1 MERLRKVG
9 TTLRNNWKK
18 SVFVSLV
25 GGYGVNWY
33 NKKLQDD
40 EFMRELA
47 REALSYGS
55 ATLQGTQAP
64 NYNVTVIL
72 NPVASGG
79 KGRKLYEKYCAP
91 LLHLAGMK
99 VSVIRTESE
108 GQAKDIMEIMTE
120 AEAVLVA
127 GGDGTL
133 METVTG
139 LLRRKDKEM
148 AVKVPIGVLPVGKTN
163 TLAHNLF
170 ETDDSVRLMGEATMS
185 VVRQLKKQV
194 GVVEVEN
201 RGEDEHMRG
210 KKLYCVN
217 SLELGGWKD
226 ARMRCDR
233 YWLFGFG
240 LKHYVTYV
248 GSFLTGHKEVLW
260 DCDLDLQ
267 YMGLGEHITEKFEN
281 NVAHEQEPATG
292 SSGWMSWL
300 SQGGGGSVKTDH
312 QINEVKEWRNFG
324 KFNGT
329 QITIEKE
336 SDSLKSSLFKGPV
349 GFYEFVSHG
358 WNSVNKNPSSIEVE
372 SLDSD
377 QFYIS
382 PVLREGEERKMCMDG
397 DEIDLNG
404 PVMVTLLRDQISVF
418 CDKSQAVV
426 VAKPAAQASTQRW
439 SSISSSLVKQRTF

>member
-1 MERLRKVG
+1 MERVRKVG
-9 TTLRNNWKK
+9 TTLKNNWKK
-18 SVFVSLV
+18 SVVFSLV
-25 GGYGVNWY
+25 GGYGLNWY

-40 EFMRELA
+40 AFMRELA

-55 ATLQGTQAP
+55 ATMQGTQAP
-64 NYNVTVIL
+64 NYTVTVIL

-79 KGRKLYEKYCAP
+79 KGRKLYQKYCAP

-108 GQAKDIMEIMTE
+108 GQAKDIMEIMTD

-139 LLRRKDKEM
+139 LLRRKDKDT

-163 TLAHNLF
+163 TLAQSLF
-170 ETDDSVRLMGEATMS
+170 GTDDSVRLMGEATMS

-194 GVVEVEN
+194 GVIEVEN
-201 RGEDEHMRG
+201 RGDDEHMRG
-210 KKLYCVN
+210 KKLYCMN
-217 SLELGGWKD
+217 NLELGGWKD
-226 ARMRCDR
+226 ARLRCDR

-240 LKHYVTYV
+240 LKHYVTYM

-267 YMGLGEHITEKFEN
+267 YLGLGEQEIDN
-281 NVAHEQEPATG
+281 IVAKEPEPVAT
-292 SSGWMSWL
+292 SSGWLSWL
-300 SQGGGGSVKTDH
+300 SQGGGGSVIANN
-312 QINEVKEWRNFG
+312 QVNEVKEWKNFG

-336 SDSLKSSLFKGPV
+336 ADSLKSSLFKGPV
-349 GFYEFVSHG
+349 SFYEFVSHG
-358 WNSVNKNPSSIEVE
+358 WNYVNKKPSSIEVE
-372 SLDSD
+372 SIDSD

-382 PVLREGEERKMCMDG
+382 PNLGEGEERKMCMDG

-404 PVMVTLLRDQISVF
+404 PVMVTLLKDQISVF
-418 CDKSQAVV
+418 CDKSQALAE
-426 VAKPAAQASTQRW
+426 AKPAAPASPQRW

>member
-1 MERLRKVG
+1 MERVRKVG

-18 SVFVSLV
+18 SVFFSLV
-25 GGYGVNWY
+25 GGYGLNWY

-40 EFMRELA
+40 AFMRELA

-55 ATLQGTQAP
+55 ATIQGAQTP
-64 NYNVTVIL
+64 NYTVTVIL

-99 VSVIRTESE
+99 VSVIRTESD
-108 GQAKDIMEIMTE
+108 GQAKDIMEIMTD

-127 GGDGTL
+127 GGDGSL

-139 LLRRKDKEM
+139 LLRRKDKEL

-163 TLAHNLF
+163 TLAHKLF
-170 ETDDSVRLMGEATMS
+170 GTDDSVKLMGEATMS
-185 VVRQLKKQV
+185 VVRQLKRPV

-201 RGEDEHMRG
+201 RGEDENMRG

-226 ARMRCDR
+226 ARLRCDR

-267 YMGLGEHITEKFEN
+267 YMGLGEATAVEDIDDSVTKN
-281 NVAHEQEPATG
+281 QET
-292 SSGWMSWL
+292 
-300 SQGGGGSVKTDH
+300 GGGGWLSWLNKSGGGAVKTDS
-312 QINEVKEWRNFG
+312 QNQEFKEWKNFG
-324 KFNGT
+324 QFNGT
-329 QITIEKE
+329 QITIQND

-349 GFYEFVSHG
+349 NFVEFVSHG
-358 WNSVNKNPSSIEVE
+358 WNLVNKKPSSIEVE
-372 SLDSD
+372 SLESD
-377 QFYIS
+377 QFYIN
-382 PVLREGEERKMCMDG
+382 PNLGEGEERKICMDG

-404 PVMVTLLRDQISVF
+404 PVLVTLLKDQISVF

-426 VAKPAAQASTQRW
+426 EAQPVAQSPQRW
-439 SSISSSLVKQRTF
+439 SNITSSLVKQRTF